1 MANTYVQAYFHLVFA
16 VKNRQA
22 LIHPTWKDQLEKYTT
37 KIVQSNGHKL
47 IAIGSMPD
55 HIHIFIGYKLTQ
67 TIPDLVEK
75 IKTSTNHWIND
86 RNLSKYKFEW
96 QKGYGAFTHSHSQ
109 IAIVSN
115 YVLNQE
121 DHHRRKS
128 FRQEYLEMLRK
139 FEIEYKEEYVFQFFE
154 DVKGWEI

>member
-1 MANTYVQAYFHLVFA
+1 MDINL
-16 VKNRQA
+16 
-22 LIHPTWKDQLEKYTT
+22 LL
-37 KIVQSNGHKL
+37 
-47 IAIGSMPD
+47 PD

-86 RNLSKYKFEW
+86 RKLSKYKFDW

-109 IAIVSN
+109 IANVSN

-128 FRQEYLEMLRK
+128 FGQEYFEMLRK
-139 FEIEYKEEYVFQFFE
+139 FEIDYKEEYVFQFFE
-154 DVKGWEI
+154 DIKGWEI